1 MDTADIGR
9 IAYVLSRICET
20 LERLTVA
27 VELLNATPGGR
38 STEIVM
44 VDAAVG
50 NDMSS
55 EIVLLPLDPNQ
66 QSLSPPCRVSNEC
79 KEIHDPEITARVVMR
94 TISESDSEM
103 DRLSDSEVQRED
115 RGNASTLTSWGS
127 TEVTRSSENA
137 TTSSEILLGD
147 RPCGGMGPRNP
158 DNPWR

>member
-9 IAYVLSRICET
+9 IAHVLSRICET

-27 VELLNATPGGR
+27 VELLTATSGGR
-38 STEIVM
+38 PTEIVM
-44 VDAAVG
+44 VDTAAG
-50 NDMSS
+50 SDMSS
-55 EIVLLPLDPNQ
+55 EIVLLPTDPNQ
-66 QSLSPPCRVSNEC
+66 QSLSPPYRVCNEC
-79 KEIHDPEITARVVMR
+79 AEMHDPEITGRVVLR

-103 DRLSDSEVQRED
+103 DRLSGSEVQRED
-115 RGNASTLTSWGS
+115 RRNASTSTSWGS

-147 RPCGGMGPRNP
+147 KPYGGMGPRNH